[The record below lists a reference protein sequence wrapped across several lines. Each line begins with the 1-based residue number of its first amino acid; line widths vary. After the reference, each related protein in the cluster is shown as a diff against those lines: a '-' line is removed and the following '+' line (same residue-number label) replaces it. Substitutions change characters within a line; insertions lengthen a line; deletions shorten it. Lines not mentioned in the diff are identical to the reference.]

1 MIDNFK
7 TLAVAH
13 QGPLLNVQLNS
24 PDTGNALGEPM
35 LDELLTVLGA
45 LHDRPEIRV
54 LVLSGAGADFCLG
67 GDRQEFA
74 ASLAA
79 DRSGAALRA
88 MGNKARRVC
97 EALAAT
103 SAVTIARL
111 HGGVIGAGIALAVF
125 CDLRAGAQNCRFR
138 LPELALGMPPA
149 WGGVLPRL
157 LNESGAARIRELI
170 LTGESFDAAKAVE
183 LSLLHKA
190 VPEGELDEVIARWTR
205 PLARRSP
212 AALRTAKVMMNA
224 YAGAGRLADATLFDA
239 EMLTSV
245 LAAAGSERRR

>member
-1 MIDNFK
+1 
-7 TLAVAH
+7 
-13 QGPLLNVQLNS
+13 
-24 PDTGNALGEPM
+24 
-35 LDELLTVLGA
+35 
-45 LHDRPEIRV
+45 
-54 LVLSGAGADFCLG
+54 
-67 GDRQEFA
+67 
-74 ASLAA
+74 
-79 DRSGAALRA
+79 

-125 CDLRAGAQNCRFR
+125 CDLRAGAHNCRFR

-157 LNESGAARIRELI
+157 LNEAGAARIRELI

-190 VPEGELDEVIARWTR
+190 VPEGELDEMIARWTR
-205 PLARRSP
+205 PLVRRSP

-245 LAAAGSERRR
+245 LAAAGSERCG

>member
-13 QGPLLNVQLNS
+13 QGPLLNIQLNS
-24 PDTGNALGEPM
+24 PDTGNALCEPM

-54 LVLSGAGADFCLG
+54 VILSGAGADFCLG
-67 GDRQEFA
+67 GDRREFA
-74 ASLAA
+74 ESLAA
-79 DRSGAALRA
+79 DGTGTALRA

-125 CDLRAGAQNCRFR
+125 CDLRAGAHSCRFR

-157 LNESGAARIRELI
+157 LNECGAARIRELI
-170 LTGESFDAAKAVE
+170 LTGESFDAAKAAE
-183 LSLLHKA
+183 LDLLHKA
-190 VPEGELDEVIARWTR
+190 VPEDELDEVIARWTG
-205 PLARRSP
+205 PLVRRSP

-224 YAGAGRLADATLFDA
+224 YASANRLADATLFDA
-239 EMLTSV
+239 ELLTTV
-245 LAAAGSERRR
+245 LAAAGPKPLG

>member
-1 MIDNFK
+1 M
-7 TLAVAH
+7 
-13 QGPLLNVQLNS
+13 LNIQLNS
-24 PDTGNALGEPM
+24 PDTGNALCEPM

-54 LVLSGAGADFCLG
+54 VILSGAGADFCLG
-67 GDRQEFA
+67 GDRREFA
-74 ASLAA
+74 ESLAA
-79 DRSGAALRA
+79 DGTGAALRA

-125 CDLRAGAQNCRFR
+125 CDLRAGAHSCRFR

-157 LNESGAARIRELI
+157 LNECGAARIRELI
-170 LTGESFDAAKAVE
+170 LTGESFDAAKAAE
-183 LSLLHKA
+183 LDLLHKA
-190 VPEGELDEVIARWTR
+190 VPEDELDEVIARWTR
-205 PLARRSP
+205 PLVRRSP

-224 YAGAGRLADATLFDA
+224 YASANRLADATLFDA
-239 EMLTSV
+239 ELLTTV
-245 LAAAGSERRR
+245 LAATGPKPLG

>member
-13 QGPLLNVQLNS
+13 DGPLLDVQLNS

-45 LHDRPEIRV
+45 LHDSPEIRV
-54 LVLSGAGADFCLG
+54 VVLSGAGADFCLG
-67 GDRQEFA
+67 GDRREFA
-74 ASLAA
+74 ESLAA
-79 DRSGAALRA
+79 DGSGAALRA

-125 CDLRAGAQNCRFR
+125 CDLRAGAHTCRFR

-157 LNESGAARIRELI
+157 LNEAGAARIRELI

-183 LSLLHKA
+183 LSLLHQA
-190 VPEGELDEVIARWTR
+190 VPEGELDEAIARWTR
-205 PLARRSP
+205 PLVRRSP

-245 LAAAGSERRR
+245 LAAAGSQRSG